1 MTPDGPFVDPQ
12 GQLAFWR
19 DAYLDDFVRRGGA
32 AVKWLT
38 GRPGAGKT
46 EILRRLRRAAR
57 EIGYLSAGISARQ
70 VAIGRIDEIYRAIA
84 QRLSLDEVAR
94 QFAREAARRTGV
106 VDFPADG
113 QQDLQEA
120 LAAQGRPQTAI
131 EQEVRQAWDFLYR
144 EPNIAPPVSTALG
157 ALAQPHLL
165 PSRADDGRAQIAR
178 RFLSGDKIT
187 AAERRQ
193 AGIGMVLDRFQ
204 AREVLRSFL
213 YALRLAGG
221 SGLLLTIDDLD
232 ALTESHPPEGQIR
245 YTRQRRDDAYEA
257 LRELIDE
264 GGSMPGLF
272 AVIAGRPEAMG
283 DEICGVRSYDALAMR
298 VGREVR
304 ADRPNPYDDLQDL
317 DELWQADWS
326 AHRAALAQA
335 YGCPLPAGREEAF
348 LLAESPTSPL
358 RLFLRAI
365 GREGGDAL
373 GE

>member
-1 MTPDGPFVDPQ
+1 MAPDGPFVDPN
-12 GQLAFWR
+12 GQIAFWR
-19 DAYLDDFVRRGGA
+19 DAYLEDFVRGGGA

-46 EILRRLRRAAR
+46 EALRRIRDAA
-57 EIGYLSAGISARQ
+57 EAIGYLAAGISARE

-84 QRLSLDEVAR
+84 QRLPLDEVAR
-94 QFAREAARRTGV
+94 RFAREAARRAGAP
-106 VDFPADG
+106 DFPADG
-113 QQDLQEA
+113 QTDLQEA

-131 EQEVRQAWDFLYR
+131 EQEAHRAWDFLYA
-144 EPNIAPPVSTALG
+144 EPNIAPPVSTALRV
-157 ALAQPHLL
+157 LAQLYLL
-165 PSRADDGRAQIAR
+165 PSRADAGRAQIAR
-178 RFLSGDKIT
+178 RFLAGERLA

-213 YALRLAGG
+213 HALRLAGG
-221 SGLLLTIDDLD
+221 VGLVLTIDDLD
-232 ALTESHPPEGQIR
+232 ALTQRSPEGQIR
-245 YTRQRRDDAYEA
+245 YTRLRRDDAFEA

-272 AVIAGRPEAMG
+272 VAIAGRPEAMS

-304 ADRPNPYDDLQDL
+304 AERPNPYDDLQDL
-317 DELWQADWS
+317 DDLWQADWS

-335 YGCPLPAGREEAF
+335 YGCPLPAGREQAF

-365 GREGGDAL
+365 GREGGDTL
-373 GE
+373 GA